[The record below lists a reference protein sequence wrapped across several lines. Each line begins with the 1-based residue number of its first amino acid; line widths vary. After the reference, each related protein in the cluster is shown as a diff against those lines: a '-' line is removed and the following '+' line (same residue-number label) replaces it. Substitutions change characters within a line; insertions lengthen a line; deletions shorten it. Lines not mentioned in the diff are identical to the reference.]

1 MRVSISSAFL
11 FSSQSAGVGQPY
23 LRLYLPAHPRAF
35 VKAIIPVAGAGT
47 KLRPLTYTQP
57 KALIPL
63 AGKTILSVIVD
74 GLAEAG
80 VDEFVF
86 VTGYLGEKIQR
97 YITKTYPDYKY
108 TFVHQA
114 DRRGTGHAIWCTRE
128 AVTPGEP
135 VLIVLGDTVAD
146 YDVRGVLASQR
157 SLIGVRK
164 VDDPRSFG
172 VAELAQNADRVT
184 RMVEKPLIPKSN
196 MAMVGIY
203 YIRETTELFAAL
215 ESHLQSRPG
224 MDEDDEGEYHLTA
237 ALQAMLEGGVR
248 FDAFRV
254 ATWFDCGKKE
264 TLLATNATLLRQQ
277 YDEGS
282 LSDNGEPMRDGANVA
297 VHARDGAVIIPP
309 VSIAE
314 GCTISSS
321 IIGPNVTIGENTHV
335 ESSIIRDSI
344 IGAYAKLNEVV
355 LHNSIIGSDAFV
367 RGLSQSLNIGDNTEI
382 DLG

>member
-1 MRVSISSAFL
+1 M
-11 FSSQSAGVGQPY
+11 
-23 LRLYLPAHPRAF
+23 
-35 VKAIIPVAGAGT
+35 KAIIPVAGAGT

-74 GLAEAG
+74 GLQEAG

-97 YITKTYPDYKY
+97 YVAKTYPSLKY

-114 DRRGTGHAIWCTRE
+114 DRRGTGHAIWCTRDSVKE
-128 AVTPGEP
+128 DEP

-146 YDVRGVLASQR
+146 YDVREVLASPH

-172 VAELAQNADRVT
+172 VAELSQTADRVT
-184 RMVEKPLIPKSN
+184 RMIEKPLIPKSN

-203 YIRETTELFAAL
+203 YIRETGALFSAL
-215 ESHLQSRPG
+215 DSHLQSRPG
-224 MDEDDEGEYHLTA
+224 ADEDEGEYHLTA
-237 ALQAMLEGGVR
+237 ALQAMLESGLR

-254 ATWFDCGKKE
+254 ANWFDCGKKE
-264 TLLATNATLLRQQ
+264 TLLATNATLLKQQ
-277 YDEGS
+277 LDDGEEQEG
-282 LSDNGEPMRDGANVA
+282 RTIQ
-297 VHARDGAVIIPP
+297 RDGAVIIPP

-314 GCTISSS
+314 GCKISGS
-321 IIGPNVTIGENTHV
+321 IIGPNVTIGENTRV

-344 IGAYAKLNEVV
+344 IGSYAELMEVV